1 MALNHNL
8 FIVTER
14 PINGQPAFGCTG
26 DLLSAYRVDLFKKMA
41 PGLSEAALGC
51 SLCQV
56 WDVRTT
62 VAICLATRAEGLCW
76 WRDNTGPMH
85 KTGLASQKSSLISP
99 MRSVSKDYMGLR
111 WRNSGQI
118 MRLTT
123 ATQRM
128 WFLWILQMKRKNS
141 LFLSLV
147 GGGYRYYA

>member
-1 MALNHNL
+1 MALIHNVYCYRT
-8 FIVTER
+8 F
-14 PINGQPAFGCTG
+14 NQC
-26 DLLSAYRVDLFKKMA
+26 DLCLAAQEICWVRTMQIFLKKME
-41 PGLSEAALGC
+41 LWMEATLGC

-56 WDVRTT
+56 WDARTT
-62 VAICLATRAEGLCW
+62 IAICLATRAEGLCW

-99 MRSVSKDYMGLR
+99 MRSVSKDYVGLR

-128 WFLWILQMKRKNS
+128 WFLWILQMKRENS
-141 LFLSLV
+141 LFLSFV
-147 GGGYRYYA
+147 GGGVYRYYA